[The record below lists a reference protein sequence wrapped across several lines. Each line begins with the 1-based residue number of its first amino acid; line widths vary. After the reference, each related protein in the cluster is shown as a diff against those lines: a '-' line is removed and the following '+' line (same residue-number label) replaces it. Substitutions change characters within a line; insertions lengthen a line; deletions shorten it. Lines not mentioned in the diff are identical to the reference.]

1 MFDTLVGALDGV
13 GSGGFAGVDDA
24 GVIEVAA
31 VWHRLEGV
39 VAERTLAAVAEVF
52 RRFQVEA
59 AEAAGGVA
67 DEWVVVDAFDRAEA
81 EIGAA
86 LGIGRRAAGGLV
98 GLADALARRLP
109 GTRALLAAGVLS
121 VYQARQL
128 ESLTANVG
136 DEVIEEVEREVLE
149 RVVAGGAVASG
160 RRLRDMVDR
169 VIVAR
174 DPEGLRVRRERAQ
187 QDRYVQVSAA
197 EDGMVSLLGSLRA
210 DEGRFLD
217 ARLSEMAK
225 QVCAGDPRGF
235 AVRRAD
241 ALVALMHGED
251 RLGCRCGSEDC
262 PAGGAVPPPAR
273 RKPLIHVITTDTA
286 VSYASASRTNGA
298 RSAGRTAVEDAS
310 PAQFEPSLEP
320 HEADP
325 EPPDADGLGYLDGYG
340 LIDGA
345 FVRELAAG
353 GVIRA
358 LRFGGDGEP
367 GDSSDGDG
375 HSDDS
380 GSLRYRPRE
389 EVGDAARALHGGC
402 LWPQCDGAAWEC
414 DLDHHEAFDREEPDA
429 GGQTVLDNLG
439 PLCRGHHTHK
449 TSGGWR
455 IERSSCGALVL
466 IAPSGLSYTVYPH
479 GPVSLLTEPGTSAV
493 SGAANS
499 GGAGN
504 GNPACAAEVPGQP
517 GTEIRT
523 SVDAPNVDDA
533 REDPPNY
540 CTSNNCAPT
549 NCAPIDAPISDTPAR
564 ETDPKSGES
573 RSCRK
578 QPIVPLMKRT
588 KNRSRMQNRAARI
601 RRERNMNRA
610 ARQQREDSAGTEP
623 PF

>member
-1 MFDTLVGALDGV
+1 MFDSLVGALDGV
-13 GSGGFAGVDDA
+13 GSGGFGGVDDA
-24 GVIEVAA
+24 GVIEMAA

-39 VAERTLAAVAEVF
+39 VAERMLAAVAEVF

-59 AEAAGGVA
+59 AEAAGGVS
-67 DEWVVVDAFDRAEA
+67 DGWVVVDAFDRAEA
-81 EIGAA
+81 EVGAA

-121 VYQARQL
+121 VYQARQI

-225 QVCAGDPRGF
+225 QVCSGDPRGF

-251 RLGCRCGSEDC
+251 RLTCRCDNEDC
-262 PAGGAVPPPAR
+262 PAGGAVPPPGR
-273 RKPLIHVITTDTA
+273 RKPLIHVITTDSA
-286 VSYASASRTNGA
+286 VSYISASSTNVA
-298 RSAGRTAVEDAS
+298 RSAGKTAAEDVS
-310 PAQFEPSLEP
+310 PAPVEPGLEP
-320 HEADP
+320 TEADP
-325 EPPDADGLGYLDGYG
+325 EAPGADGLGYLDGYG

-358 LRFGGDGEP
+358 LRFGDGEAS
-367 GDSSDGDG
+367 DDSDGGG
-375 HSDDS
+375 HSDGS
-380 GSLRYRPRE
+380 GSLRYRPSE
-389 EVGDAARALHGGC
+389 EVGDAARAVHGGC

-414 DLDHHEAFDREEPDA
+414 DLDHHEAYDRKEPDA
-429 GGQTVLDNLG
+429 GGKTVLENLG

-466 IAPSGLSYTVYPH
+466 IAPSGLRYTVYPH
-479 GPVSLLTEPGTSAV
+479 GPFSLLTEPGTPAV
-493 SGAANS
+493 SGSANGCGADNGDPTRAAD
-499 GGAGN
+499 
-504 GNPACAAEVPGQP
+504 VPCQP

-523 SVDAPNVDDA
+523 TSEDVRSENACNHDAD
-533 REDPPNY
+533 REDVTNN
-540 CTSNNCAPT
+540 CAANNCAPSGAT
-549 NCAPIDAPISDTPAR
+549 ISDTAAGK
-564 ETDPKSGES
+564 TGPKSGES

-578 QPIVPLMKRT
+578 QPIVPLTKRT
-588 KNRSRMQNRAARI
+588 KNRSRMQNRAARV
-601 RRERNMNRA
+601 RRERNINRA
-610 ARQQREDSAGTEP
+610 ARQQREDSAGAEP